1 MKWRKNTRVLEKE
14 TLGVLGKEKQRK
26 RPDPEEDDRWVGE
39 EINNISISGM
49 NVNSTT
55 KRIFG
60 KTRLS
65 SSLDKLEARLSRVRA
80 SIRREAALVKNIN
93 ISTSNSST
101 LNYHLDDVHHVPRG
115 RAYRN
120 PNVFHRSYL
129 EMEKRMK
136 IYVYEEGDVPI
147 FHGGPSR
154 SIYGTEGRFIYEMEK
169 GTLFRTTDPNRAI
182 VYFMPFSVVRMVRY
196 ISRNHKAMGRVIK
209 DYINLISRTY
219 PFWNRTLGPDH
230 FMLSCHDL

>member
-1 MKWRKNTRVLEKE
+1 M
-14 TLGVLGKEKQRK
+14 
-26 RPDPEEDDRWVGE
+26 GE
-39 EINNISISGM
+39 EINNKSISGM

-101 LNYHLDDVHHVPRG
+101 LNHHLDDVHHVPRG

-120 PNVFHRSYL
+120 PNVFHR
-129 EMEKRMK
+129 
-136 IYVYEEGDVPI
+136 
-147 FHGGPSR
+147 
-154 SIYGTEGRFIYEMEK
+154 
-169 GTLFRTTDPNRAI
+169 
-182 VYFMPFSVVRMVRY
+182 
-196 ISRNHKAMGRVIK
+196 
-209 DYINLISRTY
+209 
-219 PFWNRTLGPDH
+219 
-230 FMLSCHDL
+230 